1 MSDSV
6 LREYWHPVAIS
17 NELGKTPLA
26 VGLLD
31 ERIVLWRAQK
41 KAVAFRDLCIHR
53 GTALSLGWIQDDQ
66 LVCAYHGWS
75 YASNGACVRIPSLPA
90 GHSIPSK
97 ARATAVFQTQER
109 YGLVWVC
116 LAQPRAPIPE
126 IPEVEDPD
134 YHTFFHSAEIWETS
148 AARMIENFIDT
159 SHFPYVHTGINATR
173 DDPLIPDFK
182 VTHNGL
188 ELCFE
193 TRFTAP
199 SGDAFQGPNALASYS
214 AFTEGRR
221 QYRVALPFTAQAVR
235 PMPEGRRQLISIIAS
250 PISAKRM
257 RYYTFSSRNFALDCS
272 DDDFRELIHT
282 IFAQDRAIVERQ
294 RPEELPLDLG
304 EELHLK
310 GPDAG
315 TLQYRRMLSDI
326 DVK

>member
-1 MSDSV
+1 MSESV
-6 LREYWHPVAIS
+6 LREYWHPVATS

-26 VGLLD
+26 VSLLE
-31 ERIVLWRAQK
+31 ERIVLWRAQE

-53 GTALSLGWIQDDQ
+53 GTALSLGSIQDDQ
-66 LVCAYHGWS
+66 LVCAYHGWR
-75 YASNGACVRIPSLPA
+75 YASDGVCVRIPSLPA
-90 GHSIPSK
+90 GHNIPAK

-116 LAQPRAPIPE
+116 LSQPRAPIPE
-126 IPEVEDPD
+126 IPELEDLD

-173 DDPLIPDFK
+173 DDPLIPDFE
-182 VTHNGL
+182 VTRNGL

-193 TRFTAP
+193 ARFTAP
-199 SGDAFQGPNALASYS
+199 SVDTFRGPNTLASYS

-221 QYRVALPFTAQAVR
+221 QYRVVLPFMAQAVR
-235 PMPEGRRQLISIIAS
+235 PMPESRRQLVSVIAS

-257 RYYTFSSRNFALDCS
+257 RYYTFSSRNFALDRP
-272 DDDFRELIHT
+272 DEGFRELIHT

-294 RPEELPLDLG
+294 RPEELPVDLS

-326 DVK
+326 GVK